1 MEKRMKNA
9 SKVWLTLMLVGGTLP
24 LGAAEHPHAKN
35 APKHSACEVHVA
47 QVYDWGSIP
56 VEQLD
61 PFGPTNLPV
70 KEETFTVTCA
80 EPSLFTLHITD
91 ELADTVPDSFGRQFF
106 FGLGL
111 HDHRPVGAYAL
122 QLTQLA
128 ADGHTHNI
136 MMARKQGDTWVP
148 QESRLRPG
156 SIIRFTNGSGIPD
169 WDHQQIR
176 QLTGKLVAAGMTLM
190 RSELPASGSVPFAG
204 HVTIEIGSP

>member
-1 MEKRMKNA
+1 MKNV
-9 SKVWLTLMLVGGTLP
+9 SKICFTLMLAGSAASLH
-24 LGAAEHPHAKN
+24 AAERPHAKN
-35 APKHSACEVHVA
+35 SSKHPACDVHVA

-61 PFGPTNLPV
+61 PFGPTNLPP
-70 KEETFTVTCA
+70 KEETFTITCA
-80 EPSLFTLHITD
+80 EPSLFTLHIAD
-91 ELADTVPDSFGRQFF
+91 EDADSVPESFGRQFF

-122 QLTQLA
+122 QLTELA
-128 ADGHTHNI
+128 ADGHTHNVV
-136 MMARKQGDTWVP
+136 MARKEGDSWVP

-176 QLTGKLVAAGMTLM
+176 QLTGKLVATGLTVM
-190 RSELPASGSVPFAG
+190 RSELPASGSVPFRG
-204 HVTIEIGSP
+204 HITIMPGSP